1 MLFDDLRAND
11 TKGLFVSN
19 DNFVNYSTGLLP
31 LDYANGF
38 WKTERD
44 RSSGREIRVPI
55 PGILGGKL
63 ILCFG
68 ATGSGKSTLSIQMA
82 YSIIKPFSN
91 GLVQYIDC
99 EQTGLKE
106 RIAQITG
113 LTQEDPRMI
122 LNVDHTAVEDVLEI
136 IDAICEAKER
146 GGDKYMYTP
155 PHGTYDQKPIKVY
168 EPTVIIIDSLRQF
181 NPRNK
186 AVTTLG
192 TNMDN
197 AREAQVIARFLDNVI
212 NRINRYNIT
221 IIYTNHIQQK
231 IETNMYTPP
240 APRGLMLEPST
251 ETLPRG
257 SRPLFLAHTA
267 IRANAVK
274 SNMYT
279 KEDVGFEGFMVNL
292 LLAKSKTN
300 FIGASLNVAFNA
312 AKGFDPIFTLY
323 EFANQCGLIQGRNP
337 YLYVMGIEDMKF
349 KRRDF
354 VEKMTTDPEFNAKFM
369 YTIRPYLEALL
380 GAKEVSEDDRV
391 RYGDYASL
399 PQDDPMVEVGS
410 AEIDIDTGEVIDSV
424 RPSKKKKAAA

>member
-99 EQTGLKE
+99 EQTGLKG
-106 RIAQITG
+106 RIGQFTG

-155 PHGTYDQKPIKVY
+155 PHGT
-168 EPTVIIIDSLRQF
+168 
-181 NPRNK
+181 
-186 AVTTLG
+186 
-192 TNMDN
+192 
-197 AREAQVIARFLDNVI
+197 
-212 NRINRYNIT
+212 
-221 IIYTNHIQQK
+221 
-231 IETNMYTPP
+231 
-240 APRGLMLEPST
+240 
-251 ETLPRG
+251 
-257 SRPLFLAHTA
+257 
-267 IRANAVK
+267 
-274 SNMYT
+274 
-279 KEDVGFEGFMVNL
+279 
-292 LLAKSKTN
+292 
-300 FIGASLNVAFNA
+300 
-312 AKGFDPIFTLY
+312 
-323 EFANQCGLIQGRNP
+323 
-337 YLYVMGIEDMKF
+337 
-349 KRRDF
+349 
-354 VEKMTTDPEFNAKFM
+354 
-369 YTIRPYLEALL
+369 
-380 GAKEVSEDDRV
+380 
-391 RYGDYASL
+391 
-399 PQDDPMVEVGS
+399 
-410 AEIDIDTGEVIDSV
+410 
-424 RPSKKKKAAA
+424 